1 METLY
6 TPAEVAAIVGCS
18 KPALRSYTATY
29 SAYYSGS
36 ATPGIGQTRQ
46 YTENDIKLTSFIYT
60 RSASGHT
67 HQDTLKALVDSELDN
82 YAFTLPERS
91 TDAPNDSSDVQG
103 GNTAIVPA
111 ERLHAALTLLQDA
124 QRREQQAVEVGQA
137 AQTRINELERSLGT
151 ALGELNAMKAQRRRP
166 AWWVALFGG
175 G

>member
-46 YTENDIKLTSFIYT
+46 YTENDIKLTSFIYS
-60 RSASGHT
+60 RSATGHT
-67 HQDTLKALVDSELDN
+67 HQDTLKALADGELDN
-82 YAFTLPERS
+82 YAFTTPERP
-91 TDAPNDSSDVQG
+91 TEAPDGPGDSQG
-103 GNTAIVPA
+103 TSTAIVPA

-124 QRREQQAVEVGQA
+124 QRREQQAQEAERA
-137 AQTRINELERSLGT
+137 AQTRINALERELGT
-151 ALGELNAMKAQRRRP
+151 ALGKLAQRRRP
-166 AWWVALFGG
+166 NWWVAIFGG
-175 G
+175 E